1 MILRSPIFS
10 VTPVRLAAEER
21 RAPAAPP
28 SVEVLEA
35 SVVPAPPPPTDTRS
49 KLTAELVI
57 AWLAAE
63 GADARREVAAT
74 LADEVEA
81 EYAAARVRGR
91 EQGAADA
98 RDRAAA
104 ERTKHVEALERAAAE
119 LQAAAERDNA
129 ALAEGCCEIVLEAL
143 KKLAGPLLA
152 APDAVTGAV
161 TQVLQRL
168 KSDQRIVV
176 RVRPA
181 ELETLSAA
189 RPALER
195 AFAGAEL
202 ALVADQRV
210 ELGGC
215 IVESA
220 RGNLDGRLEVQ
231 LAELYEILRAAKA
244 EGRPA

>member
-10 VTPVRLAAEER
+10 VTPVRVSAEE

-28 SVEVLEA
+28 AVEAPSVPTA
-35 SVVPAPPPPTDTRS
+35 AAPVDARPQITS
-49 KLTAELVI
+49 ELVI
-57 AWLAAE
+57 AWLSAQGTE
-63 GADARREVAAT
+63 ARREVAAA
-74 LADEVEA
+74 LADEIEA
-81 EYAAARVRGR
+81 EYAAARSRGR

-104 ERTKHVEALERAAAE
+104 ERAKHVEALERVAEDLAAAV
-119 LQAAAERDNA
+119 ERDGA
-129 ALAEGCCEIVLEAL
+129 ALAASCCEIVLEVL

-152 APDAVTGAV
+152 APEAVTGAV

-168 KSDQRIVV
+168 KDDQRVVV
-176 RVRPA
+176 RVRPS

-189 RPALER
+189 KPALER
-195 AFAGAEL
+195 ALAGAEL
-202 ALVADQRV
+202 MLVGDQRI

-220 RGNLDGRLEVQ
+220 LGNLDGRLEVQ
-231 LAELYEILRAAKA
+231 LGELYEILRRAKA
-244 EGRPA
+244 EGRQA